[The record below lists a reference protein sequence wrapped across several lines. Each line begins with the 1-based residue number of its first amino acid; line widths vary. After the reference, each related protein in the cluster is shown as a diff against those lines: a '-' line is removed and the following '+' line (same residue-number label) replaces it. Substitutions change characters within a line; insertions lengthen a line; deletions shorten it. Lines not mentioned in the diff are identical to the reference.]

1 MTIRDALKSIPGMR
15 TALNA
20 LRGNASP
27 TFKGSAAYWDTRYK
41 AGGNS
46 GAGSYNR
53 LAEFKAEFLNGFVA
67 QHSIIS
73 VVEFG
78 SGDGAQLKLAKYPSY
93 VGVDI
98 SPTAVKAALTMFADD
113 RTKAFRLATEY
124 DLPASQLSLSLD
136 VIYHLVED
144 DVFDGYMRQ
153 LFASATQY
161 VIIYASNEDKAWS
174 SPHVRHRAFTTWVD
188 ANAGNWKL
196 IHREPNRYPY
206 DETDV
211 DHTSFA
217 DFFVFSKGA
226 SAPA

>member
-1 MTIRDALKSIPGMR
+1 MAIRDLIKSIPGVSA
-15 TALNA
+15 ALKA
-20 LRGNASP
+20 FRRDACRA
-27 TFKGSAAYWDTRYK
+27 FKGSADYWESRYK

-53 LAEFKAEFLNGFVA
+53 LAEFKAEFLNDFVA
-67 QHSIIS
+67 THSIIT

-98 SPTAVKAALTMFADD
+98 SPTAVEAGRAMFNDD
-113 RTKAFRLATEY
+113 STKSFFATSEY
-124 DLPASQLSLSLD
+124 KLPPSQLALSLD

-144 DVFDGYMRQ
+144 VQFDGYMRQ
-153 LFASATQY
+153 LFASATDY
-161 VIIYASNEDKAWS
+161 VIVYASNEDKAWS
-174 SPHVRHRAFTTWVD
+174 SPHVRHRPFTKWIN
-188 ANAGNWKL
+188 ANVNDWKL

-206 DETDV
+206 NEADV

-217 DFFVFSKGA
+217 DFYVYGRA
-226 SAPA
+226 

>member
-1 MTIRDALKSIPGMR
+1 MTIRDVIRSIPGV
-15 TALNA
+15 
-20 LRGNASP
+20 ASVLKAVKGGSSQA
-27 TFKGSAAYWDTRYK
+27 FKGSADYWDARYK

-53 LAEFKAEFLNGFVA
+53 LAEFKAEFLNDFVA
-67 QHSIIS
+67 TQSITT

-98 SPTAVKAALTMFADD
+98 SPTAVEAGRRMFSNDSTKSFVLTGDY
-113 RTKAFRLATEY
+113 K
-124 DLPASQLSLSLD
+124 LPPSQLSLSLD

-144 DVFDGYMRQ
+144 EVFDGYMRQ
-153 LFASATQY
+153 LFASATEY

-174 SPHVRHRAFTTWVD
+174 SPHVRHRAFTKWVD
-188 ANAGNWKL
+188 ANVSGWKL

-206 DETDV
+206 DEADV
-211 DHTSFA
+211 DNTSFA
-217 DFFVFSKGA
+217 DFYVYG
-226 SAPA
+226 PQD